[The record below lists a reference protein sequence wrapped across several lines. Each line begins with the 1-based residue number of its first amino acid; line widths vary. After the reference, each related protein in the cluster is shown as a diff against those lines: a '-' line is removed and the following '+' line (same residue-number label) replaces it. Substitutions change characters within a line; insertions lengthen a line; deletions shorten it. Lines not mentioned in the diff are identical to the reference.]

1 MCTESGK
8 RATSS
13 FWIATCSANTTSGS
27 PDSRKSAIHA
37 SAVGILPAAASWRS
51 WLSRTSCSA
60 RSAAATFASMVR
72 RSSGSVCSQ
81 ATTSFSASR
90 YSASLDS
97 STGTVSWRL
106 AGSWGS
112 TCFLVRRT

>member
-27 PDSRKSAIHA
+27 PDSRKSAIQA

-81 ATTSFSASR
+81 ATTSFSARR

-112 TCFLVRRT
+112 TCFFVRRT

>member
-1 MCTESGK
+1 MCTAPGK
-8 RATSS
+8 RSS
-13 FWIATCSANTTSGS
+13 TAFWMATCSANTTSGS
-27 PDSRKSAIHA
+27 PESRKSPIHA
-37 SAVGILPAAASWRS
+37 SAVGSFPFEASWRRL
-51 WLSRTSCSA
+51 LSRTSCSA
-60 RSAAATFASMVR
+60 RSAAATFASIVR

-81 ATTSFSASR
+81 AITSFSASR
-90 YSASLDS
+90 YSCSFDS